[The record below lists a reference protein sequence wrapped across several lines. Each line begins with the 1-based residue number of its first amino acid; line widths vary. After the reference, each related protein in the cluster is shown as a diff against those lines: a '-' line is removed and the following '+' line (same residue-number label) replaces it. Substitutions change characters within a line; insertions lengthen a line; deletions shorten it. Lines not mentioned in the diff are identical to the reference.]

1 MKKCIFDRHKNGG
14 CVYSSDYDGEKPVI
28 IHPSLIVNQT
38 AKYLSCSFSRTLTD
52 VGCSWLKRD
61 GLLQVERCSERND
74 RHYLCEVGEYNTQW
88 SRYKAKEKQ
97 VVSFKTASQQLGVQP

>member
-74 RHYLCEVGEYNTQW
+74 RHYLCEVGEYNTQ
-88 SRYKAKEKQ
+88 
-97 VVSFKTASQQLGVQP
+97 